1 MKQTVNQPNIAA
13 IANGDSQEFS
23 KLVETY
29 KHMVFT
35 LAMRTLKTREEAEE
49 VAQDTFVKVF
59 KSIKH
64 FKGDAKLSSW
74 IYRIAYNTCLDR
86 LKKQKKEMQN
96 RPMDEINAFEVAEM
110 QNALSGMIQQERLEL
125 IKKCIAQLLPTDAAL
140 LTLFY
145 FEDKNLNEMAEV
157 LEMNANTA
165 KVKLHRAR
173 TRLGV
178 IIKEQLEPETI
189 GSYGQG

>member
-13 IANGDSQEFS
+13 IVNGDSSEFS
-23 KLVETY
+23 KLVESY

-59 KSIKH
+59 RSIKH

-86 LKKQKKEMQN
+86 LKKQKKELQN
-96 RPMDEINAFEVAEM
+96 QPIEEINAPEVAEM
-110 QNALSGMIQQERLEL
+110 QNALSGMIQKERLEM
-125 IKKCIAQLLPTDAAL
+125 IKKCIAQLLPKDAAL

-145 FEDKNLNEMAEV
+145 FEDKNLNEMAEI
-157 LEMNANTA
+157 LEMSANTA

>member
-1 MKQTVNQPNIAA
+1 MKQTVDQPNIAA
-13 IANGDSQEFS
+13 IVNGDSHEFS

-86 LKKQKKEMQN
+86 LKKYKKEMQN
-96 RPMDEINAFEVAEM
+96 RPMEEINAFEVAEI
-110 QNALSGMIQQERLEL
+110 QNALTGMIQKERLEL
-125 IKKCIAQLLPTDAAL
+125 IKKCIDQLLPTDAAL

-157 LEMNANTA
+157 LEMSANTA